1 MPSHYKGDLNRL
13 RSLNAFINLMR
24 ASESVISRLQ
34 KRLSAEGLTASQFGA
49 LETLFHLGPL
59 CQTELGKKLLKTDG
73 NVTMVVDHLEKRGLA
88 RRVRAGEDRRY
99 VSVQLTSK
107 GRALI
112 QKIFPRHAAAIQEEM
127 SALSASEQETLR
139 RLCRKLGRKNEITKK
154 EIKK

>member
-1 MPSHYKGDLNRL
+1 MPSHYRGNLKII

-49 LETLFHLGPL
+49 LETLLHLGPL

-73 NVTMVVDHLEKRGLA
+73 NVTMVVNHLEKRGLA
-88 RRVRAGEDRRY
+88 RRVRAGDDRRF
-99 VSVQLTSK
+99 VSVRLTSK

-112 QKIFPRHAAAIQEEM
+112 RKIFPRHASAIKEEM
-127 SALSASEQETLR
+127 SALSNLEQETLR
-139 RLCRKLGRKNEITKK
+139 KLCRKLGRKNEMIKK
-154 EIKK
+154 EIKR